1 MKNQS
6 IQEEIDDEKNN
17 QEGFVGDSE

>member
-6 IQEEIDDEKNN
+6 IQEEIDDEKIN